1 MLRSAFYRLP
11 ILGLSL
17 GCFSALTSFAHAEE
31 PAQATAETRLSLD
44 AAIRLALEKNFVI
57 KVDAF
62 GPAIARAGVT
72 EAYGRYD
79 PLLKGS
85 RQQSHS
91 EIPLIADS
99 LTGLRPS
106 ADVIKTYETTLAV
119 EGFLPLGTSYQIGGS
134 TTNQP
139 STSNNYTSTYTT
151 FVGVSATQ
159 PLLRDFGLNPGL
171 YQIRLARTN
180 LAISEWD
187 YRISVTNVITQV
199 IYAYSD
205 LHLAQAYLKSATR
218 SRDMTVQLYN
228 ENEGRRKRGAM
239 SEYDVLSARAR
250 VANREETVLKA
261 AASVHFAENALKQL
275 ISDQHNPAFLNQHIT
290 IEPLPA
296 VIPATIDPAAGFRNA
311 LTQRPDY
318 QSARLGVNKN
328 ALTRRYE
335 RNQLLPRVDLNG
347 SYGYN
352 GIGADTAHSRTDVR
366 NQDYAAYSTGVS
378 VSVPLTSAAERGRAR
393 AAKLRLRQSEADLQR
408 LEQDILVDVSNAAQ
422 QVETTHKR
430 VATTQTARALNEE
443 MLQAELKRLRAGTGS
458 TFNVLYQQEQLSG
471 AEIAAAE
478 AEADERKALA
488 EYDRQI
494 GHTLDAL
501 HIALRTD

>member
-1 MLRSAFYRLP
+1 MLRSAFCRLP
-11 ILGLSL
+11 FLGLGL
-17 GCFSALTSFAHAEE
+17 GCFSALTTLAHAEE
-31 PAQATAETRLSLD
+31 PTQPAAETKLSLD

-85 RQQSHS
+85 RQESRS
-91 EIPLIADS
+91 ENPQLADS

-106 ADVIKTYETTLAV
+106 ADVTKTYDTTLAI

-151 FVGVSATQ
+151 FAGVTATQ

-187 YRISVTNVITQV
+187 YRLSVTNVITQV

-250 VANREETVLKA
+250 VANREETLLEA
-261 AASVHFAENALKQL
+261 ERGVHVAQNALKQL
-275 ISDQHNPAFLNQHIT
+275 VSDGHNPAFFNWHLA

-296 VIPATIDPAAGFRNA
+296 ASTETIDPAKGFREA
-311 LTQRPDY
+311 LAQRPDY
-318 QSARLGVNKN
+318 RSACLGVRKN
-328 ALTRRYE
+328 DLDRRYL

-352 GIGADTAHSRTDVR
+352 GIGADAAHSRTDVR

-378 VSVPLTSAAERGRAR
+378 VSVPLTSATERGRAR
-393 AAKLRLRQSEADLQR
+393 AASLRLRQSEADLQR
-408 LEQDILVDVSNAAQ
+408 LEQDILIEVSNAAQ
-422 QVETTHKR
+422 QVESTRKR
-430 VATTQTARALNEE
+430 VVTTRTARDLNDE
-443 MLQAELKRLRAGTGS
+443 MLQAEMKRLRAGTGS
-458 TFNVLYQQEQLSG
+458 TFNVLYQQDQFSY
-471 AEIAAAE
+471 AEIAAAQ
-478 AEADERKALA
+478 AEADHRKALA
-488 EYDRQI
+488 EYDRQT

-501 HIALRTD
+501 HITLRTD

>member
-1 MLRSAFYRLP
+1 MLRSAFYRVPL
-11 ILGLSL
+11 LGLCL
-17 GCFSALTSFAHAEE
+17 GCLSALTTFAQAEE
-31 PAQATAETRLSLD
+31 PAQPTAETKLSLD

-62 GPAIARAGVT
+62 GPSIARAGVT

-79 PLLKGS
+79 PQLKGS
-85 RQQSHS
+85 RQESRS
-91 EIPLIADS
+91 ENPQLTDFV
-99 LTGLRPS
+99 TGLRPP

-151 FVGVSATQ
+151 FAGVTATQ

-171 YQIRLARTN
+171 YQIRLACTN
-180 LAISEWD
+180 LAISEWE
-187 YRISVTNVITQV
+187 YRITVTNVITQV

-205 LHLAQAYLKSATR
+205 LHLAQAYLKSAVR
-218 SRDMTVQLYN
+218 SRDMTMQLYN
-228 ENEGRRKRGAM
+228 ENEGKRKRGAM

-250 VANREETVLKA
+250 VSYREESVLEA
-261 AASVHFAENALKQL
+261 ERSVHVAENALKQL
-275 ISDQHNPAFLNQHIT
+275 VSDERDAAFFNWHLA

-296 VIPATIDPAAGFRNA
+296 ASTAAIDPAAGFVAA
-311 LTQRPDY
+311 LAQRPDY

-352 GIGADTAHSRTDVR
+352 GIGTDATHSRTDVR

-378 VSVPLTSAAERGRAR
+378 VSVPLTSATERGRAR

-408 LEQDILVDVSNAAQ
+408 LEQDILIEVSNAAQ
-422 QVETTHKR
+422 QVESTRKR
-430 VATTQTARALNEE
+430 VATTRTARELNDE
-443 MLQAELKRLRAGTGS
+443 MLQAEMKRLRAGTGT
-458 TFNVLYQQEQLSG
+458 TFNVLYQQDQFSG
-471 AEIAAAE
+471 AEIAAAQ
-478 AEADERKALA
+478 AEADQRKALA

-494 GHTLDAL
+494 GHTLETY
-501 HIALRTD
+501 HISLRAD